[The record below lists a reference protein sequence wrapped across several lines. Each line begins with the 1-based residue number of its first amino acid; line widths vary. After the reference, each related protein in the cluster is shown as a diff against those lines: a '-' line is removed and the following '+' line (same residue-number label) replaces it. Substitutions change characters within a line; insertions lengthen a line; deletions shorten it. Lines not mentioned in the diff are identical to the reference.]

1 MKRKDIFLNLSLVRS
16 VFSGRLRSGSGDGA
30 LVSEPGDIS
39 DCNPREAFSRDW
51 EWEVSVPE
59 PEEWDGGQISC
70 DLSVGAD
77 DIATLEFAG
86 EVLCVPDVLG
96 PQGGSPY
103 RSKSATIY
111 IFPGLYSAK
120 LHYENIGYN
129 PPELN
134 VARLDFEIS
143 VGGAG
148 TPEAVTLIPSDNLKN
163 PAGEKACGCGDDE
176 LPGGLRPAGFCSRAV
191 FEASS
196 SSAGRGTRLEANE
209 TYAHWQTSF
218 GVFRGLG
225 GVPAGSLD
233 ILLHAFDVSSVAH
246 PKVLE
251 FAHPVN
257 SWLVIPD
264 GGISAN
270 VHFKVYTGSRGVSWF
285 CDGTGNSFI
294 KLGTSKSETSVL
306 SWNTDKTALV
316 LTQTDKSAIEFSAET
331 GEVVSYKTKNGNVLT
346 AAELAVYLD
355 IVRDE
360 DGVLRQV
367 WNLWDGLASVENVSA
382 SGYEIALYLPGQV
395 GEKDAGTGLY
405 AVTGTPF
412 KRFTVA
418 LSGTEPQKLTI
429 TERDSRAGATAFA
442 RSLWFENGV
451 WNSSVGSGSEEI
463 ITRRTRTAISEKRF
477 RVITEQLRFGE
488 SVPASAVEEVFKID
502 EALGNLCVSRTEG
515 YGTNYAETT
524 VFGYDT
530 SGRLVKETRP
540 DGGVFETAFDRFG
553 RVCVRYEPHVL
564 GRKITY
570 FYYKNGA
577 SNDSDLSYSYVTLEK
592 PDGSPVSYSRTDY
605 TYSEESEFRRVERRT
620 TALGSENVQLEVEE
634 TFLGTCGNVYAR
646 GRVKMSQN
654 KLGVQTHYAYAATE
668 LYGALYTQTAET
680 RVAGEAVPGKSSREV
695 KFISS
700 DGNVLRAEKFLL
712 DSAGTWRLVSY
723 SDFEYDEQNRE
734 TKCTRGNGRV
744 SERESMCCGTLW
756 ERDEDGV
763 LTEYAYNT
771 AQQLAE
777 KTRALTATQPER
789 TQIFTRDAAG
799 RITRE
804 VLKLNSVDFT
814 EKSTVWD
821 ALGRI
826 VSETDEL
833 GRTTAHAYATDAD
846 AGTRTQTVTL
856 PTGAT
861 RITTTHASGAVLS
874 EAGTSRRAEE
884 IIVDA
889 VSDGIRT
896 TRRLAG
902 TSGETGIL
910 SREIKNGFGETLRS
924 EAPNTQGGF
933 ICTTNTYDA
942 RGLLV
947 RSQTGTLA
955 PTLYEYDGFGNE
967 TKRTLALADAPDA
980 LNSRITETSTQVENR
995 TDGVYRLVSTT
1006 TYNASGTALV
1016 TSVATLVSESA
1027 TLESKTVSTDVRGNA
1042 STRWTEFGEP
1052 GIRVSKT
1059 QLPTATN
1066 LAQTTTSDG
1075 FTVSQTDHAGTQTS
1089 FARQYYTG
1097 ENARI
1102 VLTTTDGRGN
1112 ASVVEQNVLGWTTK
1126 TTDAAGNVTT
1136 TAYNLAHGKPS
1147 CVTDAL
1153 GKTHCYAYDLRGNV
1167 VAEFGTGTQPVV
1179 FGFDDANNPVLQKLF
1194 RVASEVIE
1202 DDPRSREDLA
1212 ADETRW
1218 IYHAATGLLLSKIYP
1233 DEGQL
1238 DYAYDAFN
1246 RLASTTWT
1254 REVSAGTRLK
1264 ATRAYAEKTGEL
1276 VSVSYNDGTPGE
1288 THVYNHLGQL
1298 TQSADASGTRVYI
1311 YNNYNEVESETLT
1324 GDAIAHA
1331 VTELRDAFGRGTGY
1345 VYAKNGSVQQ
1355 TTGTAYAEATGR
1367 LATACFVHGGA
1378 EKTFTYNYLSG
1389 TNLLESL
1396 ACPSNLTLVH
1406 TYEDKRDLVAG
1417 MRIYRGAGTD
1427 VVLRNYTY
1435 DALGRPL
1442 TCSTSRNGTT
1452 QNDTFGYNPRSEL
1465 TSATLGNAN
1474 YAYAFDNIGN
1484 RETSSE
1490 AGTTLAYTANN
1501 LNQYTSIAQS
1511 SSSSQEEGDRAEG
1524 VVEALTYDADG
1535 NATLIQ
1541 TFTGT
1546 WSITYNGANRP
1557 IRFRNEETDT
1567 TVECGYDS
1575 QGRRYFKKVT
1585 VAGTVTLHHRY
1596 IYRGYL
1602 QIACVDCTRSGHPAL
1617 WFVTWDP
1624 SQPTATRPL
1633 AIQKDGTWF
1642 TYGYDITKNVCEV
1655 FGPAGYIRT
1664 AYSYAPFGNVT
1675 ESGDVSQP
1683 FQWSSEVYDSEL
1695 DLVYYNYRHYSPS
1708 LGRFL
1713 SRDPIAEQGGL
1724 NLYAFVKNNPNI
1736 STDFLG
1742 RVDITIPLS
1751 LILVDVEL
1759 EVNYAHSASSTLVP
1773 SLDGCPEISPGEME
1787 PFFYIRTSESGV
1799 AITAMM
1805 EGEGASISHQV
1816 YFGIESESD
1825 SFWGKLFKDNISV
1838 SISMGMELTWQKPFV
1853 ESTMGLCF
1861 CNTVTVRGGASLNI
1875 DLYHGRIMLVAIGVL
1890 AIELVP
1896 ILLSA
1901 GGGVVAGGIAV
1912 GAGVLTTLS

>member
-1 MKRKDIFLNLSLVRS
+1 MKRKDFSLSTTFIPYGNANV
-16 VFSGRLRSGSGDGA
+16 RSGSLITD
-30 LVSEPGDIS
+30 SDFGDIS
-39 DCNPREAFSRDW
+39 GENGHIGFSRSW
-51 EWEVSVPE
+51 KTTIFVAE
-59 PEEWDGGQISC
+59 PEDWSGQKLSGRM
-70 DLSVGAD
+70 SVGAD
-77 DIATLEFAG
+77 DIATLSLEDY
-86 EVLCVPDVLG
+86 VLSVPDVLG
-96 PQGGSPY
+96 PLGGSRY
-103 RSKSATIY
+103 TSKSCDIELM
-111 IFPGLYSAK
+111 PGVYSVSLEYK
-120 LHYENIGYN
+120 NISYN
-129 PPELN
+129 PPAAN
-134 VARLDFEIS
+134 IARLDFEIS
-143 VGGAG
+143 LGTVGELVPNPNPPIPLTGSCGCSGEDAGGVPPLAARSREVMLSSSEESATVAG
-148 TPEAVTLIPSDNLKN
+148 TSL
-163 PAGEKACGCGDDE
+163 
-176 LPGGLRPAGFCSRAV
+176 
-191 FEASS
+191 S
-196 SSAGRGTRLEANE
+196 SSAGRNTRLEATE
-209 TYAHWQTSF
+209 TYLRWRTDF
-218 GVFRGLG
+218 GKFRGLG
-225 GVPAGSLD
+225 G
-233 ILLHAFDVSSVAH
+233 ISSGELEIFEYGTEGLPCTAAS
-246 PKVLE
+246 LE
-251 FAHPVN
+251 FSHPFN
-257 SWLVIPD
+257 SWISAPS
-264 GGISAN
+264 GGVSAN
-270 VHFKVYTGSRGVSWF
+270 VQFSVWVGGVCTVWY
-285 CDGTGNSFI
+285 CDGNGERFF
-294 KLGTSKSETSVL
+294 KLGASKKDTTELAWTE
-306 SWNTDKTALV
+306 DKTGLV
-316 LTQTDKSAIEFSAET
+316 LTHPDKSEITFSAAT
-331 GEVVSYKTKNGNVLT
+331 GELVSYKTRSGNVLSK
-346 AAELAVYLD
+346 AEIDLYSD
-355 IVRDE
+355 IVRDGN
-360 DGVLRQV
+360 GVLCQV
-367 WNLWDGLASVENVSA
+367 WNLWDGLMSVENASE

-395 GEKDAGTGLY
+395 GEKDAESGFY
-405 AVTGTPF
+405 AVTGTAF
-412 KRFTVA
+412 KRFTV
-418 LSGTEPQKLTI
+418 SVTGTELQKLTI
-429 TERDSRAGATAFA
+429 TELDSRAGATAFA
-442 RSLWFENGV
+442 RSVWFENGV
-451 WNSSVGSGSEEI
+451 WNSSVGSGAEEI
-463 ITRRTRTAISEKRF
+463 VTRKTRTAIDETHF
-477 RVITEQLRFGE
+477 RVVTETLRSGE
-488 SVPASAVEEVFKID
+488 SVPASSTSETFEID
-502 EALGNLCVSRTEG
+502 PVLGNLCVSRTQA
-515 YGTNYAETT
+515 YGTDYAETT
-524 VFGYDT
+524 NFGYDT

-540 DGGVFETAFDRFG
+540 DGGVFETTFDRYG
-553 RVCVRYEPHVL
+553 RVCVRYEPDAF

-570 FYYKNGA
+570 FYYQSETGNGA
-577 SNDSDLSYSYVTLEK
+577 DLSYSRVALEK
-592 PDGSPVSYSRTDY
+592 SDGTPVLLSRTDY
-605 TYSEESEFRRVERRT
+605 VYAEEAEYRRVERRT
-620 TALGSENVQLEVEE
+620 TALGSDNTQLEIEE
-634 TFLGTCGNVYAR
+634 TFLGTCENVYAC
-646 GRVKMSQN
+646 GRVKMRRAKS
-654 KLGVQTHYAYAATE
+654 GVQTHYDYAASS
-668 LYGALYTQTAET
+668 LYGACYTQTAET
-680 RVAGEAVPGKSSREV
+680 RINGEPVSGKSSREV

-700 DGNVLRAEKFLL
+700 DGNTLRSEKYLL
-712 DSAGTWRLVSY
+712 DIAGTWRLVSY
-723 SDFEYDEQNRE
+723 SDFEYDAQNRE
-734 TKCTRGNGRV
+734 TKRTRGNGRV
-744 SERESMCCGTLW
+744 SSRESMCCGTLW
-756 ERDEDGV
+756 EVDEDGV
-763 LTEYAYNT
+763 RTDYVYDT
-771 AQQLAE
+771 AQQLTE

-789 TQIFTRDAAG
+789 TQLFTRDAAG
-799 RITRE
+799 RVTRE
-804 VLKLNSVDFT
+804 VLKLNSVNFS
-814 EKSTVWD
+814 EKSAVYD
-821 ALGRI
+821 ALGRV
-826 VSETDEL
+826 VSEADEL
-833 GRTTAHAYATDAD
+833 GRTTTYAYALNA
-846 AGTRTQTVTL
+846 AAKTRTETVTL

-861 RITTTHASGAVLS
+861 RITTTHASGAVFS
-874 EAGTSRRAEE
+874 EAGTSRRNTETA
-884 IIVDA
+884 VDS

-924 EAPNTQGGF
+924 ETPNTQGDF
-933 ICTTNTYDA
+933 ICTTNAYDA

-995 TDGVYRLVSTT
+995 ADGVYRLVSTT

-1194 RVASEVIE
+1194 RVAGEVIE

-1298 TQSADASGTRVYI
+1298 TQSADASGTRVYV

-1396 ACPSNLTLVH
+1396 ACPSNLTLVQ
-1406 TYEDKRDLVAG
+1406 TYEDKRDLVTG

-1442 TCSTSRNGTT
+1442 TRSTSRNGTT

-1490 AGTTLAYTANN
+1490 AGTALAYTANN

-1541 TFTGT
+1541 TSTGT
-1546 WSITYNGANRP
+1546 WAITYNGANRP
-1557 IRFRNEETDT
+1557 VRFRNEETDT
-1567 TVECGYDS
+1567 TVDCGYDS

-1602 QIACVDCTRSGHPAL
+1602 QSACVDCTRSGHPAL
-1617 WFVTWDP
+1617 WLVTWDP
-1624 SQPTATRPL
+1624 SQATATRPL
-1633 AIQKDGTWF
+1633 ALQKDGTWF

-1664 AYSYAPFGNVT
+1664 AYSYAPFGNVSA
-1675 ESGDVSQP
+1675 SGDVSQP

-1695 DLVYYNYRHYSPS
+1695 DLVYYNFRHYSPS

-1724 NLYAFVKNNPNI
+1724 NLYAFVGNTPTI
-1736 STDFLG
+1736 HTDSLG
-1742 RVDITIPLS
+1742 LRLKTVVLKGGLGVWAGELS
-1751 LILVDVEL
+1751 YE
-1759 EVNYAHSASSTLVP
+1759 
-1773 SLDGCPEISPGEME
+1773 EMTDTCK
-1787 PFFYIRTSESGV
+1787 P
-1799 AITAMM
+1799 
-1805 EGEGASISHQV
+1805 SISNLTVLKSNVDNPFTYVSLLVIDLVEVSIEQV
-1816 YFGIESESD
+1816 INKELRPIKKELCFLPPSFVCRGSRQTVSYEVGIKYSIRWFSIPVEIPMLDISIGIPEEATYT
-1825 SFWGKLFKDNISV
+1825 KIISV
-1838 SISMGMELTWQKPFV
+1838 TGRCCRDSI
-1853 ESTMGLCF
+1853 
-1861 CNTVTVRGGASLNI
+1861 
-1875 DLYHGRIMLVAIGVL
+1875 
-1890 AIELVP
+1890 
-1896 ILLSA
+1896 
-1901 GGGVVAGGIAV
+1901 
-1912 GAGVLTTLS
+1912 